1 MFWRG
6 ITLPVLNSYIHLMPT
21 PSLVVFDMA
30 GTTVKDND
38 NVHAALINAMR
49 KGGYEVSRADAN
61 AVMGYPKPYAIHE
74 LLKIKEPD
82 VELINDS
89 LINSLHQH
97 FLSEMLDF
105 YREDASVQPT
115 KGAEEVFEEL
125 HAHGIKVALDTGFSR
140 DIADVIVK
148 RFGWW
153 EKGLIDAMA
162 ASDEVPGGRPHPY
175 MIQKIMKDLDIADV
189 TAVAKVGDT
198 PSDMMEGE
206 NTGCSWIIGVTSGA
220 CTSDELKGYRHTHL
234 VSELREILPILLS

>member
-1 MFWRG
+1 
-6 ITLPVLNSYIHLMPT
+6 MPK

-38 NVHAALINAMR
+38 NVHAALIHAMQ
-49 KGGYEVSRADAN
+49 KGGYEVSRAEAN

-74 LLKIKEPD
+74 LLKVKEPN

-89 LINSLHQH
+89 FIDTLHQH

-105 YREDASVQPT
+105 YRNDASVQPT
-115 KGAEEVFEEL
+115 KGAEDVFEKL
-125 HAHGIKVALDTGFSR
+125 HENGIKVALDTGFSR
-140 DIADVIVK
+140 DITEVIVE

-153 EKGLIDAMA
+153 ERGLIDAMA

-175 MIQKIMKDLDIADV
+175 MIQKIMKDLGISDV
-189 TAVAKVGDT
+189 TTVAKVGDT
-198 PSDMMEGE
+198 PSDLMEGE

-220 CTSDELKGYRHTHL
+220 CTAEELMEYKHTHL
-234 VSELREILPILLS
+234 VSELSEILPILLS